1 MNTALNDDLI
11 YEILSA
17 VEELPVQASVL
28 DMKLCRRNTDQFF
41 YLGKSTFA

>member
-17 VEELPVQASVL
+17 VEELPVQATVL
-28 DMKLCRRNTDQFF
+28 DMKLCRQNTDQFF